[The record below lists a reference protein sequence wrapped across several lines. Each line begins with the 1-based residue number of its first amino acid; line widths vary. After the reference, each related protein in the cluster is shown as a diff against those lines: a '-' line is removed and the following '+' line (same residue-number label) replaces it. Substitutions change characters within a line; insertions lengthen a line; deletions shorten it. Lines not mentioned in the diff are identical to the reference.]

1 MSIGSQQTEPDRRK
15 DKGWREPPLHN
26 HCYHH
31 DAWRKE
37 ESMNP
42 RKRSAALAGIWI
54 LLLAASAAV
63 ASEGVVNI
71 NTAAESQ
78 LMLLPRVGPSLAK
91 KIVEYRQAN
100 GEFKAADELVLV
112 PGVGDR
118 TYELMAPYITVKG
131 DTTLKEKAKGA
142 VEPKAEPKPA
152 KTEKEGA

>member
-1 MSIGSQQTEPDRRK
+1 
-15 DKGWREPPLHN
+15 
-26 HCYHH
+26 
-31 DAWRKE
+31 
-37 ESMNP
+37 MNP
-42 RKRSAALAGIWI
+42 WKRSAALAGIWI

-118 TYELMAPYITVKG
+118 TYELMAPYVTVKG

-152 KTEKEGA
+152 KAEKEGA